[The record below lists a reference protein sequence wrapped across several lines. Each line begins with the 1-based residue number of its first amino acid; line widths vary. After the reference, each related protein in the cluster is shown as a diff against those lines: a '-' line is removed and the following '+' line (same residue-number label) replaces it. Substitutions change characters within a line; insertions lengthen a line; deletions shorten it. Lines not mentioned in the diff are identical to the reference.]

1 MVYFS
6 RKEGAFYSDAHE
18 ECVEITAEKH
28 NELLDGQSR
37 GFAIV
42 SDKEGYPILTKQ
54 APTVYH
60 KWDNEKWIISES
72 DKIKLRREQQQ
83 QAEQKKQQLMFTVSK
98 QIAPLQDAVDLGMA
112 SDEENSRLTALKKY
126 RVLLNRVDA
135 SLATDIYWPE
145 KPRVIE

>member
-6 RKEGAFYSDAHE
+6 RKECVFYNEAHE

-42 SDKEGYPILTKQ
+42 SDKDGYPILTKQ
-54 APTVYH
+54 VPSVYH
-60 KWDNEKWIISES
+60 KWDSEKWIISES

-83 QAEQKKQQLMFTVSK
+83 QAEHKKQQLMLTVSK
-98 QIAPLQDAVDLGMA
+98 QIAPLQDAVDLGMS
-112 SDEENSRLTALKKY
+112 SDEEKSLLAELKKY
-126 RVLLNRVDA
+126 RVLLNRVDVNSA
-135 SLATDIYWPE
+135 SDINWPE
-145 KPRVIE
+145 KPLE

>member
-6 RKEGAFYSDAHE
+6 RKESAFYSEAHE

-28 NELLDGQSR
+28 NELLTGQSH
-37 GFAIV
+37 GLSIV

-54 APTVYH
+54 APSVYH
-60 KWDNEKWIISES
+60 KWDSEKWIISES

-83 QAEQKKQQLMFTVSK
+83 QAEHKKQQFMLTVSK

-112 SDEENSRLTALKKY
+112 SDEEKSLLTELKKY
-126 RVLLNRVDA
+126 RVLLNRIDVNSA
-135 SLATDIYWPE
+135 PDINWPE
-145 KPRVIE
+145 KP

>member
-6 RKEGAFYSDAHE
+6 RKECAFYNEAYK

-42 SDKEGYPILTKQ
+42 SDKEGYPVLIER
-54 APTVYH
+54 APSVYH
-60 KWDNEKWIISES
+60 KYDGEKWVISES

-83 QAEQKKQQLMFTVSK
+83 QAEHKKQQLMLTASK
-98 QIAPLQDAVDLGMA
+98 QIAPLQDAVDIGMA
-112 SDEENSRLTALKKY
+112 IEAEKSALLEWKKY
-126 RVLLNRVDA
+126 RVLLTRVDVDQA
-135 SLATDIYWPE
+135 PNVEWPE
-145 KPRVIE
+145 VPK

>member
-6 RKEGAFYSDAHE
+6 RKEGAFYSDSHE

-28 NELLDGQSR
+28 NELLTGQSH
-37 GFAIV
+37 GLSIV
-42 SDKEGYPILTKQ
+42 SNKEGYPVLTER
-54 APTVYH
+54 APSVYH
-60 KWDNEKWIISES
+60 KYDGEKWIISES
-72 DKIKLRREQQQ
+72 GVIKLRQEQQQ
-83 QAEQKKQQLMFTVSK
+83 QAEHKKQQLMFTVSK
-98 QIAPLQDAVDLGMA
+98 QIAPLQDAVDLGME

-135 SLATDIYWPE
+135 NLAPDIYWPE